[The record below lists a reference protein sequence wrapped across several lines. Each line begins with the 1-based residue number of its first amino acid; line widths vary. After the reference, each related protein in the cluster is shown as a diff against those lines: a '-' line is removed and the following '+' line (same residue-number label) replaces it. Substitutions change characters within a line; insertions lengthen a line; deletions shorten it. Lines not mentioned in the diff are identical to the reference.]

1 MSDDWKR
8 YVRPCNADGVE
19 HDCMYEFIQGWD
31 VESFT
36 VWLAA
41 ERARIW
47 DEAYG
52 LGFDR
57 GAGRREGIPPM
68 NQYRGDAA

>member
-8 YVRPCNADGVE
+8 YVKPCNADGVE

-36 VWLAA
+36 VWLAS
-41 ERARIW
+41 ERARIYAEGYQAASSLRMGPKFNPYK
-47 DEAYG
+47 D
-52 LGFDR
+52 
-57 GAGRREGIPPM
+57 GA
-68 NQYRGDAA
+68 A